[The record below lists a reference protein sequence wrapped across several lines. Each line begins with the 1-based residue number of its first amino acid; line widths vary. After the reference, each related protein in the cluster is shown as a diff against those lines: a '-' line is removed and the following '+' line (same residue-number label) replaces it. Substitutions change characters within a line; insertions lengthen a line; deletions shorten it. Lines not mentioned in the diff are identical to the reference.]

1 MLATDFEKQTIEND
15 PVLYPGLIL
24 DEQLAKMPP
33 TVITTSEM
41 DFARRDSV
49 HFSGRLKSVGRQLD
63 LLDMPRVTHG
73 YENDK
78 FLPESKW
85 A

>member
-1 MLATDFEKQTIEND
+1 
-15 PVLYPGLIL
+15 
-24 DEQLAKMPP
+24 MPP

-41 DFARRDSV
+41 DFERRDTV
-49 HFSGRLKSVGRQLD
+49 HFTERLKKVGRQLD

-73 YENDK
+73 YENNK
-78 FLPESKW
+78 GLPE